1 MNIWSASTETTT
13 YFVNGSGPQSLVTYY
28 SPLTC
33 ISEISYI
40 SSSHQSS
47 RRVGRQ
53 GSLEKK
59 KKNYYLG
66 MSLYNSQTPCPVRL
80 LGIRP
85 EEVLVFCLDGI
96 SLTAVHA
103 VGIGGAP
110 VQRLA
115 IGGRG
120 FPLRYRARRRRS
132 SRRHRYEISRPEHG
146 VEGRW
151 WRTVNEA
158 LCVQPKCEIEKRQQ
172 QTNSEALLSRRRR
185 QYLLRGL
192 GGAGRF
198 PVRSNQAGPWGG
210 WRGAT
215 QGFSGGG
222 AGPLSF

>member
-1 MNIWSASTETTT
+1 MNIWRASTETTT
-13 YFVNGSGPQSLVTYY
+13 YLVNGSGPQSLVTYN

-53 GSLEKK
+53 VSLEKK

-110 VQRLA
+110 VQHQTKNNQNKPQKNRT
-115 IGGRG
+115 
-120 FPLRYRARRRRS
+120 RRRRS

-146 VEGRW
+146 VE
-151 WRTVNEA
+151 
-158 LCVQPKCEIEKRQQ
+158 
-172 QTNSEALLSRRRR
+172 
-185 QYLLRGL
+185 
-192 GGAGRF
+192 
-198 PVRSNQAGPWGG
+198 
-210 WRGAT
+210 
-215 QGFSGGG
+215 
-222 AGPLSF
+222 